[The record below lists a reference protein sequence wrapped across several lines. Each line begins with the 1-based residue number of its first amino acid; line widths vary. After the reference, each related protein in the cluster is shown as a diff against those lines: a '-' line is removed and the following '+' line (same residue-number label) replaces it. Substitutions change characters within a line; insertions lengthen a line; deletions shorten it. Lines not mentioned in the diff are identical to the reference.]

1 MRVFFTI
8 VLVISGIVLLLV
20 RPYEVSYY
28 LGGELMYTERW
39 WKAVW
44 IERVGLNP
52 LVWRADVNWVLYVNL
67 WAPWIGFAGLWWYS
81 RTLPTA
87 SDTRSSSNQTPSG
100 PTSPSPNRP
109 K

>member
-20 RPYEVSYY
+20 RPYEVSFYM
-28 LGGELMYTERW
+28 GDELMYTERW

-44 IERVGLNP
+44 IARSGFNWE
-52 LVWRADVNWVLYVNL
+52 AEVNWVLYVNI

-81 RTLPTA
+81 RTLPREP
-87 SDTRSSSNQTPSG
+87 DTRSSSNQTPSG